1 MPVTNPYRLDRSV
14 VPVTY
19 AIELEP
25 DLERFV
31 FRGSEEIVI
40 RALKPFSRITLHALD
55 LKIVK
60 ASLDPAGSRDSLP
73 ARRIDYDPEME
84 TVTLDFGRVIPRQK
98 AARLR
103 LEFTGELND
112 QMHGFY
118 RTRYEAGGRERW
130 GAATQFEATDAR
142 RAFPCWDEPD
152 FKAQFDITLTVPSGL
167 TALSNMP
174 VRSQRRAGNGKKRI
188 SYETTPVM
196 STYLVAFVVADLVY
210 SEAKDRDG
218 VLIRVYTAPG
228 KKEQGRFG
236 LDVALHTL
244 PFFADWF
251 GIPYALPKLDM
262 VALPDFASGAME
274 NWGLVTYRETALLV
288 DPKQSSASARQRV
301 AEVIDH
307 ELAHQWFGNLVTM
320 KWWTDLWLNE
330 GFASFMGPKAVDRQ
344 FPEWKVWDQYFAN
357 ECLGALRADSLR
369 NTHPIEIPV
378 KNPHEIR
385 EIFDAITYSRG
396 SVVYRMLEHYLGE
409 AVFRQGLRRYLKRHA
424 FGNAGTGDLW
434 RALEEVSGKP
444 VSSLMAAYTRQPG
457 YPLVSVESRRRG
469 ENLTLSLEQSRFLF
483 DGAEDRDNLRWKVP
497 VAMTGAGLGKQHLT
511 LLGGRRTSIRLP
523 VPPGGWVKLNAGQTG
538 FYRVRY
544 PEELLRPLVAR
555 LEQRAFS
562 VSECLGILSDVFAL
576 TRSGHATTAQ
586 ALDLIWSARKETDFN
601 VWAAMIGMLRDIE
614 NVLTADRALPELQV
628 LGRKL
633 LLPVARR
640 LGWDPRP
647 EDRYSDIL
655 LRSMALSNLGHFG
668 ELETVQTARRKF
680 LDHTRNGRLNP
691 NLRQAVYAI
700 AAEFGTAAE
709 YEGLLEIYA
718 SAGMQEEKVRVLR
731 ALTRVRD
738 SKQIPRILKFALSP
752 RVRPQDSYVILG
764 GFGGNPAAREAAWD
778 FVRANWRVLEKRY
791 RGGSVNLFGHIVEG
805 AVTGFSTLEKWRS
818 VRAFL
823 NMHPVQGTE
832 RTVRQS
838 LEVIKSN
845 AAWAGRGTRELRAWF
860 SANAPTL
867 RSES

>member
-1 MPVTNPYRLDRSV
+1 VPLRNPYRLDRSV
-14 VPVTY
+14 VPIAY

-25 DLERFV
+25 DLENFS
-31 FRGSEEIVI
+31 FRGREKIMIQAAE
-40 RALKPFSRITLHALD
+40 PFSRITLHALD
-55 LKIVK
+55 LKITEAALTGTGK
-60 ASLDPAGSRDSLP
+60 KSGEIFRPRNIRYNSRL
-73 ARRIDYDPEME
+73 E
-84 TVTLDFGRVIPRQK
+84 TVTLDFGRRFAGPATAELTLAFSGR
-98 AARLR
+98 
-103 LEFTGELND
+103 LND

-118 RTRYEAGGRERW
+118 RTRYEVDGKECW

-152 FKAQFDITLTVPSGL
+152 YKARFDIALIVPSRL

-174 VRSQRRAGNGKKRI
+174 VRSQMPQDGQKLKI
-188 SYETTPVM
+188 TYETTPVM

-210 SEAKDRDG
+210 SEAKTKNG
-218 VLIRVYTAPG
+218 VRVRVYTAPG

-244 PFFADWF
+244 PYFADWF

-320 KWWTDLWLNE
+320 EWWTDLWLNE
-330 GFASFMGPKAVDRQ
+330 GFASFMGPKAVDHQ
-344 FPEWKVWDQYFAN
+344 FPEWKVWDQYFAT

-385 EIFDAITYSRG
+385 EIFDPITYSKG
-396 SVVYRMLEHYLGE
+396 SVVNRMLEQYLGE
-409 AVFRQGLRRYLKRHA
+409 AKFRKGLRRYLKRHA
-424 FGNAGTGDLW
+424 FRNASTDDLW
-434 RALEEVSGKP
+434 RALEEVSGEP
-444 VSSLMAAYTRQPG
+444 VRAMMAAYTRQPG

-469 ENLTLSLEQSRFLF
+469 RDLQIALKQSRFF
-483 DGAEDRDNLRWKVP
+483 SDGSKDRQSLRWKIP
-497 VAMTGAGLGKQHLT
+497 VAMAGEGMKKNRLT
-511 LLGGRRTSIRLP
+511 LLGGRRISLTLP
-523 VPPGGWVKLNAGQTG
+523 VRPGGWLKLNAGQSG

-544 PEELLRPLVAR
+544 PEELFRPLVSR
-555 LEQRAFS
+555 LERGGFP

-576 TRSGHATTAQ
+576 TRSGHAAASQ

-601 VWAAMIGMLRDIE
+601 VWAALIGMLREME
-614 NVLTADRALPELQV
+614 NVLAPDGSPAELQR

-640 LGWDPRP
+640 LGWSGKASDV
-647 EDRYSDIL
+647 YSDIL
-655 LRSMALSNLGHFG
+655 LRSLSLANLGHFG
-668 ELETVQTARRKF
+668 DAGTLEAARLKF
-680 LDHTRNGRLNP
+680 LEHTRSGGLDP
-691 NLRQAVYAI
+691 NLRQAVYSMVAEHGA
-700 AAEFGTAAE
+700 AAEF
-709 YEGLLEIYA
+709 EGLLGVY
-718 SAGMQEEKVRVLR
+718 SSSGLQEEKVRVLR

-738 SKQIPRILKFALSP
+738 RKSVPRILKFAISS

-764 GFGGNPAAREAAWD
+764 GFGGNPAAKETAWE
-778 FVRANWRVLEKRY
+778 FVKSNWSFLEKRY
-791 RGGSVNLFGHIVEG
+791 RGGSVNLFGHIIEG
-805 AVTGFSTLEKWRS
+805 AVAGFSTLEKWRS
-818 VRAFL
+818 VRTFL
-823 NMHPVQGTE
+823 NAHPIRGVE
-832 RTVRQS
+832 RTVKQA
-838 LEVIKSN
+838 LEIIKSN
-845 AAWAGRGTRELRAWF
+845 AAWSDRGREEMRAWF
-860 SANAPTL
+860 SANGTIL
-867 RSES
+867 R